1 MQDFVYQ
8 SAPMRVVF
16 GAGTL
21 RQLPDELSRLG
32 VVSALVLATPRQND
46 LVAGIREMIGDRFA
60 GVFTGAVMHTPV
72 EVTERAM
79 ETVRDVRADCLV
91 AIGGG
96 STTGLGKAIA
106 LRTDLP
112 QIVLPTSYAGS
123 EMTPVVGQTSGGIKT
138 TQSSPKI
145 LPEIVIYDVDL
156 TMTMP
161 PGLSATSGINAIA
174 HAVEALYARDR
185 NPVIS
190 LMAQE
195 GIRTLAHALPIICAQ
210 PDDKTARTDALYG
223 AWLSGICLGAVGMAL
238 HHKLC
243 HTLGGSFNLPHA
255 ETHTVILPHALAY
268 NAPAAPEAMTRIAT
282 ALGAPDAARGLHD
295 LARKLAA
302 PASLR
307 EIGMPESGID
317 QAADLAVKNPYWNPR
332 ADRARGDPRIDRTG
346 LARRRSANQP
356 RDLLKRTL
364 TCATLTKPRSPTP
377 SCSVSGPRRTI
388 VSGRSARRSCA
399 ICMRSSGRSNRRRRN
414 GRPASIS

>member
-1 MQDFVYQ
+1 
-8 SAPMRVVF
+8 
-16 GAGTL
+16 
-21 RQLPDELSRLG
+21 
-32 VVSALVLATPRQND
+32 
-46 LVAGIREMIGDRFA
+46 MIGERSA
-60 GVFTGAVMHTPV
+60 GVFTGAVMHTPI

-79 ETVRDVRADCLV
+79 QTVHGVRADCVVSL
-91 AIGGG
+91 GGG

-210 PDDKTARTDALYG
+210 PNDKTARTDALYG

-243 HTLGGSFNLPHA
+243 HTLGGTVQSAACGNPHRHSPA
-255 ETHTVILPHALAY
+255 RPRLQCACRARRDDAY
-268 NAPAAPEAMTRIAT
+268 CHSTGRDRR
-282 ALGAPDAARGLHD
+282 GARSPRSGAKACCAGIAAR
-295 LARKLAA
+295 
-302 PASLR
+302 
-307 EIGMPESGID
+307 
-317 QAADLAVKNPYWNPR
+317 
-332 ADRARGDPRIDRTG
+332 DRHA
-346 LARRRSANQP
+346 
-356 RDLLKRTL
+356 
-364 TCATLTKPRSPTP
+364 
-377 SCSVSGPRRTI
+377 
-388 VSGRSARRSCA
+388 
-399 ICMRSSGRSNRRRRN
+399 
-414 GRPASIS
+414 

>member
-16 GAGTL
+16 GTGTQ

-32 VVSALVLATPRQND
+32 ITRALVLATPRQKELIAN
-46 LVAGIREMIGDRFA
+46 IREMIGERFA

-79 ETVRDVRADCLV
+79 ETVREVRADCIV

-161 PGLSATSGINAIA
+161 AGLSATSGINAIA

-195 GIRTLAHALPIICAQ
+195 SIRMLAYALPRICARL
-210 PDDKTARTDALYG
+210 DDRTARTDALYG

-268 NAPAAPEAMTRIAT
+268 NAPAAPEAMTCIAA
-282 ALGAPDAARGLHD
+282 ALGAPDAALGLHD

-332 ADRARGDPRIDRTG
+332 TIERDAIRELIARAWRGDAPQI
-346 LARRRSANQP
+346 
-356 RDLLKRTL
+356 
-364 TCATLTKPRSPTP
+364 TP
-377 SCSVSGPRRTI
+377 
-388 VSGRSARRSCA
+388 A
-399 ICMRSSGRSNRRRRN
+399 IS
-414 GRPASIS
+414 

>member
-16 GAGTL
+16 GTGTL

-46 LVAGIREMIGDRFA
+46 LVASIREMIGERFA
-60 GVFTGAVMHTPV
+60 GVFTGAVMHTPL

-79 ETVRDVRADCLV
+79 ETVREMRADCLV

-145 LPEIVIYDVDL
+145 LPETVIYDVDL

-161 PGLSATSGINAIA
+161 PKLSATSGINAIA

-195 GIRTLAHALPIICAQ
+195 GIRTLAQALPKICAQ

-243 HTLGGSFNLPHA
+243 HTLGGPQA
-255 ETHTVILPHALAY
+255 VGCVI
-268 NAPAAPEAMTRIAT
+268 
-282 ALGAPDAARGLHD
+282 
-295 LARKLAA
+295 
-302 PASLR
+302 
-307 EIGMPESGID
+307 
-317 QAADLAVKNPYWNPR
+317 V
-332 ADRARGDPRIDRTG
+332 
-346 LARRRSANQP
+346 
-356 RDLLKRTL
+356 
-364 TCATLTKPRSPTP
+364 
-377 SCSVSGPRRTI
+377 V
-388 VSGRSARRSCA
+388 GR
-399 ICMRSSGRSNRRRRN
+399 
-414 GRPASIS
+414 

>member
-16 GAGTL
+16 GTGTL

-32 VVSALVLATPRQND
+32 VTRALVLATPRQKD
-46 LVAGIREMIGDRFA
+46 LVAGIREMIGERFA
-60 GVFTGAVMHTPV
+60 GVFTGAVMHTPI

-79 ETVRDVRADCLV
+79 ETVRDVRADCIV
-91 AIGGG
+91 ALGGG

-123 EMTPVVGQTSGGIKT
+123 EMTPVVGQTSDGIKT

-161 PGLSATSGINAIA
+161 PALSATSGINAIA

-210 PDDKTARTDALYG
+210 PNDKTARTDALYG

-282 ALGAPDAARGLHD
+282 ALGAPDAALGLYD

-332 ADRARGDPRIDRTG
+332 GIEREAIRDLIARAWRGD
-346 LARRRSANQP
+346 
-356 RDLLKRTL
+356 
-364 TCATLTKPRSPTP
+364 TP
-377 SCSVSGPRRTI
+377 QTTP
-388 VSGRSARRSCA
+388 A
-399 ICMRSSGRSNRRRRN
+399 I
-414 GRPASIS
+414 P

>member
-1 MQDFVYQ
+1 MQDFIYQ

-16 GAGTL
+16 GTGTL

-32 VVSALVLATPRQND
+32 VTRALVLATPRQKD
-46 LVAGIREMIGDRFA
+46 LVAGIREMIGERFA

-72 EVTERAM
+72 EVTGRAM
-79 ETVRDVRADCLV
+79 ETVRDLRADCLV

-123 EMTPVVGQTSGGIKT
+123 EMTPVVGQTSGGVKT

-185 NPVIS
+185 NPGIS
-190 LMAQE
+190 LMQQE
-195 GIRTLAHALPIICAQ
+195 GIRTLAHALPRIGVQ
-210 PDDKTARTDALYG
+210 PDDRAARTDALYG

-268 NAPAAPEAMTRIAT
+268 NAPATPDAMTRIAA
-282 ALGAPDAARGLHD
+282 ALGVPDPALGLHD

-317 QAADLAVKNPYWNPR
+317 QAAEHAVKRADEVPCHRMQPR
-332 ADRARGDPRIDRTG
+332 ALRQLIFDVGQHCFEDILHAGVWRRLAEQFRIDVEQT
-346 LARRRSANQP
+346 P
-356 RDLLKRTL
+356 RVL
-364 TCATLTKPRSPTP
+364 
-377 SCSVSGPRRTI
+377 I
-388 VSGRSARRSCA
+388 
-399 ICMRSSGRSNRRRRN
+399 
-414 GRPASIS
+414 GRPPQHHAVDMVEVARSFRNTADTAIDDTGIIGQHRL

>member
-21 RQLPDELSRLG
+21 RQLPEELTRLG
-32 VVSALVLATPRQND
+32 ASRALVLATPRQITQ
-46 LVAGIREMIGDRFA
+46 LVAIGELIGERTA

-72 EVTERAM
+72 EVTDRAM
-79 ETVRDVRADCLV
+79 EMVRSVQPDCVV

-145 LPEIVIYDVDL
+145 LPETVIYDVDL

-210 PDDKTARTDALYG
+210 PNDKTARTDALYG

-243 HTLGGSFNLPHA
+243 HTLGGLFNLPHA
-255 ETHTVILPHALAY
+255 DTHTVILPHALAY
-268 NAPAAPEAMTRIAT
+268 NAPAAPDAMTRIAT
-282 ALGAPDAARGLHD
+282 ALGTPDAAIGLHD

-332 ADRARGDPRIDRTG
+332 GIEREAIRELIARAWRGDAPQT
-346 LARRRSANQP
+346 
-356 RDLLKRTL
+356 
-364 TCATLTKPRSPTP
+364 
-377 SCSVSGPRRTI
+377 TI
-388 VSGRSARRSCA
+388 C
-399 ICMRSSGRSNRRRRN
+399 
-414 GRPASIS
+414 

>member
-1 MQDFVYQ
+1 MQDFIYQ

-32 VVSALVLATPRQND
+32 VTRALVLATPRQNA
-46 LVAGIREMIGDRFA
+46 LVAGIQEMIGERFA

-79 ETVRDVRADCLV
+79 ETVHDLRADGIV

-161 PGLSATSGINAIA
+161 PKLSATSGINAIA

-195 GIRTLAHALPIICAQ
+195 GIRTLAHALPKICVQ
-210 PDDKTARTDALYG
+210 PNDRAARTDALYG

-243 HTLGGSFNLPHA
+243 HTLGGLFNLPHA

-268 NAPAAPEAMTRIAT
+268 NAPAAPDAMTCIAT
-282 ALGAPDAARGLHD
+282 ALGAPDAALGLHD
-295 LARKLAA
+295 LARELAA

-317 QAADLAVKNPYWNPR
+317 QAADLAVQNPYWNPR
-332 ADRARGDPRIDRTG
+332 GIEREAIRELIARAWRGDAPQT
-346 LARRRSANQP
+346 
-356 RDLLKRTL
+356 
-364 TCATLTKPRSPTP
+364 
-377 SCSVSGPRRTI
+377 TI
-388 VSGRSARRSCA
+388 S
-399 ICMRSSGRSNRRRRN
+399 
-414 GRPASIS
+414 

>member
-1 MQDFVYQ
+1 MREVRLRKRSGAGCLFRKGAAMQDFVYQ

-32 VVSALVLATPRQND
+32 VVNALVLATPRQKD
-46 LVAGIREMIGDRFA
+46 LVAGIRAMIGERFA

-79 ETVRDVRADCLV
+79 ETVRDLRADCLV

-123 EMTPVVGQTSGGIKT
+123 EMTPVVGQTNGGIKA

-145 LPEIVIYDVDL
+145 LPDIVIYDVDL

-161 PGLSATSGINAIA
+161 PKLSATSGINAIA

-195 GIRTLAHALPIICAQ
+195 GIRTLAHALPRICVE
-210 PDDKTARTDALYG
+210 PDDRAARTDALHG

-238 HHKLC
+238 HHQLC

-268 NAPAAPEAMTRIAT
+268 NAPATPDAMTRIAA
-282 ALGAPDAARGLHD
+282 ALGVPDPALGLHD

-317 QAADLAVKNPYWNPR
+317 QAADLAVKNPYRNPR
-332 ADRARGDPRIDRTG
+332 TIERDAIRELIARAWRGDAP
-346 LARRRSANQP
+346 Q
-356 RDLLKRTL
+356 RTL
-364 TCATLTKPRSPTP
+364 TVP
-377 SCSVSGPRRTI
+377 
-388 VSGRSARRSCA
+388 
-399 ICMRSSGRSNRRRRN
+399 
-414 GRPASIS
+414 

>member
-1 MQDFVYQ
+1 VQ
-8 SAPMRVVF
+8 
-16 GAGTL
+16 
-21 RQLPDELSRLG
+21 PDC
-32 VVSALVLATPRQND
+32 V
-46 LVAGIREMIGDRFA
+46 
-60 GVFTGAVMHTPV
+60 
-72 EVTERAM
+72 
-79 ETVRDVRADCLV
+79 V

-145 LPEIVIYDVDL
+145 LPEAVIYDVDL

-210 PDDKTARTDALYG
+210 PNDKTARTDALYG

-243 HTLGGSFNLPHA
+243 HTLGGLFNLPHA
-255 ETHTVILPHALAY
+255 DTHTVILPHALAY
-268 NAPAAPEAMTRIAT
+268 NAPAAPDAMTRIAA
-282 ALGAPDAARGLHD
+282 ALGTPDAAIGLHD

-317 QAADLAVKNPYWNPR
+317 QAADLTVKNPYWNPR
-332 ADRARGDPRIDRTG
+332 GIEREAIRELIARAWRGDAPQT
-346 LARRRSANQP
+346 
-356 RDLLKRTL
+356 
-364 TCATLTKPRSPTP
+364 
-377 SCSVSGPRRTI
+377 TI
-388 VSGRSARRSCA
+388 C
-399 ICMRSSGRSNRRRRN
+399 
-414 GRPASIS
+414 

>member
-1 MQDFVYQ
+1 MQNFVYQ

-21 RQLPDELSRLG
+21 RQLPDELSHLG
-32 VVSALVLATPRQND
+32 VTRALVLATPRQKD
-46 LVAGIREMIGDRFA
+46 LIASIREMIGERYA

-79 ETVRDVRADCLV
+79 ETVRGIRADCLV

-195 GIRTLAHALPIICAQ
+195 AIRTLAQALPKICAQ
-210 PDDKTARTDALYG
+210 PNDKTARTDALYG

-268 NAPAAPEAMTRIAT
+268 NAPAVSDAMTRIAT
-282 ALGAPDAARGLHD
+282 ALGVPNAALGLHD

-302 PASLR
+302 PTSLR

-317 QAADLAVKNPYWNPR
+317 QAADLALKNPYWNPR
-332 ADRARGDPRIDRTG
+332 GIERDAIRELIARAWRGDAPQT
-346 LARRRSANQP
+346 
-356 RDLLKRTL
+356 
-364 TCATLTKPRSPTP
+364 
-377 SCSVSGPRRTI
+377 TI
-388 VSGRSARRSCA
+388 S
-399 ICMRSSGRSNRRRRN
+399 
-414 GRPASIS
+414 

>member
-1 MQDFVYQ
+1 MQDFIYQ

-32 VVSALVLATPRQND
+32 VASALVLATPRQND

-79 ETVRDVRADCLV
+79 ETVREVRADCLV

-195 GIRTLAHALPIICAQ
+195 GIRTLAQALPIICAQ
-210 PDDKTARTDALYG
+210 PNDKTARTDALYG

-255 ETHTVILPHALAY
+255 ETHTVILPHAIAY

-282 ALGAPDAARGLHD
+282 ALGAPDAACGLHD

-332 ADRARGDPRIDRTG
+332 TIEREAIRELIARAWRGDAPQT
-346 LARRRSANQP
+346 
-356 RDLLKRTL
+356 
-364 TCATLTKPRSPTP
+364 SP
-377 SCSVSGPRRTI
+377 
-388 VSGRSARRSCA
+388 A
-399 ICMRSSGRSNRRRRN
+399 I
-414 GRPASIS
+414 P

>member
-79 ETVRDVRADCLV
+79 ETVREVRADCLV

-123 EMTPVVGQTSGGIKT
+123 EMTPVVGQTSGGVKT

-161 PGLSATSGINAIA
+161 PKLSATSGINAIA

-195 GIRTLAHALPIICAQ
+195 GIRTLAHALPRICVE
-210 PDDKTARTDALYG
+210 PDDRAARTDALYG

-268 NAPAAPEAMTRIAT
+268 NAPATPDAMTRIAA
-282 ALGAPDAARGLHD
+282 ALGVPDPALGLHD

-307 EIGMPESGID
+307 AIGMPESGID

-332 ADRARGDPRIDRTG
+332 TIERDAIRELIARAWRGDAPQT
-346 LARRRSANQP
+346 
-356 RDLLKRTL
+356 
-364 TCATLTKPRSPTP
+364 TP
-377 SCSVSGPRRTI
+377 
-388 VSGRSARRSCA
+388 A
-399 ICMRSSGRSNRRRRN
+399 IS
-414 GRPASIS
+414 

>member
-1 MQDFVYQ
+1 MQDFIYQ

-32 VVSALVLATPRQND
+32 VVNALVLATPRQND
-46 LVAGIREMIGDRFA
+46 LVAGIREMIGERFA

-79 ETVRDVRADCLV
+79 ETVRDVQADCLV

-123 EMTPVVGQTSGGIKT
+123 EMTPVVGQTTGGIKT

-161 PGLSATSGINAIA
+161 PKLSATSGINAIA

-195 GIRTLAHALPIICAQ
+195 GIRTLAHALPKICVQ
-210 PDDKTARTDALYG
+210 PDDRTARTDALYG

-243 HTLGGSFNLPHA
+243 HALGGSFNLPHA

-268 NAPAAPEAMTRIAT
+268 NAPAAPDAMTRIAT
-282 ALGAPDAARGLHD
+282 ALGAPDAALGLHD
-295 LARKLAA
+295 LARKLGA

-317 QAADLAVKNPYWNPR
+317 QATDLAVKNPYWNPR
-332 ADRARGDPRIDRTG
+332 TIERAAIRELIARAWRGDAPQTT
-346 LARRRSANQP
+346 S
-356 RDLLKRTL
+356 
-364 TCATLTKPRSPTP
+364 
-377 SCSVSGPRRTI
+377 
-388 VSGRSARRSCA
+388 
-399 ICMRSSGRSNRRRRN
+399 
-414 GRPASIS
+414 

>member
-79 ETVRDVRADCLV
+79 EAVRDVRADCLV

-161 PGLSATSGINAIA
+161 PKLSATSGINAIA

-195 GIRTLAHALPIICAQ
+195 SIRTLAHALPTICAR
-210 PDDKTARTDALYG
+210 PSDKTARTDALYG

-255 ETHTVILPHALAY
+255 ETHTVILPHAVAY

-332 ADRARGDPRIDRTG
+332 PIERDAIRELIARAWRGDAPQTT
-346 LARRRSANQP
+346 LATS
-356 RDLLKRTL
+356 
-364 TCATLTKPRSPTP
+364 
-377 SCSVSGPRRTI
+377 
-388 VSGRSARRSCA
+388 
-399 ICMRSSGRSNRRRRN
+399 
-414 GRPASIS
+414 

>member
-21 RQLPDELSRLG
+21 RQLPDELSHLG
-32 VVSALVLATPRQND
+32 VTRALVLATPRQKD
-46 LVAGIREMIGDRFA
+46 LVASIREMIGERFA

-79 ETVRDVRADCLV
+79 ETVHDLRADCLV

-195 GIRTLAHALPIICAQ
+195 AIRTLAQALPTICAQ
-210 PDDKTARTDALYG
+210 PNDKTARTDALYG

-268 NAPAAPEAMTRIAT
+268 NAPAVPDAMTRIAT
-282 ALGAPDAARGLHD
+282 ALGVPDAALGLHD

-302 PASLR
+302 PTSLR
-307 EIGMPESGID
+307 EIGMPECGID

-332 ADRARGDPRIDRTG
+332 GIERDAIRELIARAWRGDAPQT
-346 LARRRSANQP
+346 
-356 RDLLKRTL
+356 
-364 TCATLTKPRSPTP
+364 
-377 SCSVSGPRRTI
+377 TI
-388 VSGRSARRSCA
+388 S
-399 ICMRSSGRSNRRRRN
+399 
-414 GRPASIS
+414 

>member
-8 SAPMRVVF
+8 NAPMRVVF

-21 RQLPDELSRLG
+21 RRLPDELSHLG
-32 VVSALVLATPRQND
+32 VTRALVLATPRQKD
-46 LVAGIREMIGDRFA
+46 LVAEISEMIGERFA

-79 ETVRDVRADCLV
+79 DTVRDVQADCLV

-123 EMTPVVGQTSGGIKT
+123 EMTPVVGQTSGGVKT

-145 LPEIVIYDVDL
+145 LPETVIYDVDL

-161 PGLSATSGINAIA
+161 AGLSATSGMNAIA

-185 NPVIS
+185 NPLVS

-195 GIRTLAHALPIICAQ
+195 SIRTLAHALPKICAQ
-210 PDDKTARTDALYG
+210 PADRAARTDALYG
-223 AWLSGICLGAVGMAL
+223 AWLSGICLGAVGMSL

-268 NAPAAPEAMTRIAT
+268 NAPAAPDAVARIAA
-282 ALGAPDAARGLHD
+282 ALDVPNPALGLHD
-295 LARKLAA
+295 LARRLAV
-302 PASLR
+302 PLSLR

-317 QAADLAVKNPYWNPR
+317 QAADLSVKNPYWNPR
-332 ADRARGDPRIDRTG
+332 PIERDAIRDLIARAWRGDAPGT
-346 LARRRSANQP
+346 
-356 RDLLKRTL
+356 
-364 TCATLTKPRSPTP
+364 
-377 SCSVSGPRRTI
+377 
-388 VSGRSARRSCA
+388 A
-399 ICMRSSGRSNRRRRN
+399 I
-414 GRPASIS
+414 A